1 MPRKQCS
8 GPCPPSSSTSVSM
21 IILNAMTSAINT
33 SAISIPMKATK
44 LYNVLL
50 LRMVTYWLNGE
61 ETSSE
66 TESAL
71 EQGAKNCIRTKYNM
85 YEAFD
90 GKIPVFLPQEIHHKN
105 KQQDHFDF
113 HNKINV
119 M

>member
-1 MPRKQCS
+1 
-8 GPCPPSSSTSVSM
+8 
-21 IILNAMTSAINT
+21 
-33 SAISIPMKATK
+33 MKATK

>member
-1 MPRKQCS
+1 
-8 GPCPPSSSTSVSM
+8 
-21 IILNAMTSAINT
+21 
-33 SAISIPMKATK
+33 
-44 LYNVLL
+44 
-50 LRMVTYWLNGE
+50 MVTYWLNGE

-71 EQGAKNCIRTKYNM
+71 EQGDKNILNILSILNKVTRIGLPFIRTKYNM

>member
-1 MPRKQCS
+1 
-8 GPCPPSSSTSVSM
+8 
-21 IILNAMTSAINT
+21 
-33 SAISIPMKATK
+33 
-44 LYNVLL
+44 
-50 LRMVTYWLNGE
+50 MVTYWLNGE

-71 EQGAKNCIRTKYNM
+71 EQGAKNWIIFHIRTKYNM